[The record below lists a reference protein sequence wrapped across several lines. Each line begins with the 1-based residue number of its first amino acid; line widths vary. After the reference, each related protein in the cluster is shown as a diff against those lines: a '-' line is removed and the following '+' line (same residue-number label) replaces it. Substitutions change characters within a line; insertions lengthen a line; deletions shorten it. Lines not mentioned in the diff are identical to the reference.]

1 MALRIHIEQP
11 LEDVISLMG
20 VSHLTLL
27 ISPVDYK
34 VVGCKKRVRKYAR
47 NKMM

>member
-11 LEDVISLMG
+11 VEEVISLMG
-20 VSHLTLL
+20 VSHLTRL
-27 ISPVDYK
+27 ISFVDYK
-34 VVGCKKRVRKYAR
+34 VVGRKKWVRKYAR

>member
-11 LEDVISLMG
+11 VEKVISLMG

-27 ISPVDYK
+27 ISPVDHK
-34 VVGCKKRVRKYAR
+34 VVGCKKRVGKYAR
-47 NKMM
+47 NKMV